1 MDYCMAKKQYFSI
14 GKFDKPDNLKCYP
27 QETQIKPQFYAL
39 IDKEYKNYFDLYF
52 SEEVTIEDLKN
63 LPTSF
68 REYVLR
74 VDNDIKWNDA
84 KGFAYYNNNEN
95 GKSVG
100 KAFHVPHGKW
110 FTSKPIGIVLTM
122 DPNDRIYTSGYKNV
136 RLFEEYKEEDGKFK
150 SVTHNKKIEHNSLS
164 HELKKGQTKLDQSA
178 SKEDVRLNTIEG
190 SVSCINF
197 SKSKE
202 LRSEDGK
209 ETICCVEVEREGEDS
224 SYKKSDNKGEHDKAD
239 VRKPENIKSDSIQYL
254 ISGHDGET
262 FFFDGSPTNK
272 TGASFKIEY
281 DSKTMKGEFSLIV
294 DFNNLK
300 AINPGFRRCVIK
312 MVNNE
317 ASIKEASSFIMIE
330 KGQAH
335 YSEQDKVWM
344 VDKSLV
350 IKLLK

>member
-39 IDKEYKNYFDLYF
+39 IDKEYENYFDLYF

-63 LPTSF
+63 IPTSF
-68 REYVLR
+68 REYVLH

-84 KGFAYYNNNEN
+84 KGFAYYNNNVN

-100 KAFHVPHGKW
+100 KAFHVPHGNW

-122 DPNDRIYTSGYKNV
+122 DPNDRIYTSDYENV
-136 RLFEEYKEEDGKFK
+136 RLSEERKIEDGNFK
-150 SVTHNKKIEHNSLS
+150 SDTHNNKIEHNSLS

-197 SKSKE
+197 SISKE
-202 LRSEDGK
+202 LESENSK
-209 ETICCVEVEREGEDS
+209 KTICSVEIEVEDS
-224 SYKKSDNKGEHDKAD
+224 SDTKSHNKGEHDKAD
-239 VRKPENIKSDSIQYL
+239 VSKPENIKSDSIQYL

-262 FFFDGSPTNK
+262 FFFEGSPTNK

-300 AINPGFRRCVIK
+300 AINAGFRRCVIK

-317 ASIKEASSFIMIE
+317 ASIKEASSFIMLE

-344 VDKSLV
+344 VDKPLV

>member
-1 MDYCMAKKQYFSI
+1 MIDFTKIKKYTKDLLPETFDDGIFVEAGMDNKIKALFDVTYSNLDPENGELRLKPNVSIKELKSLPEGFRHAVFMISNNGVTWETADYYEYPKAGTAFRKNEMTTLWFSEMQI
-14 GKFDKPDNLKCYP
+14 GLTLKRAINNNTNCKYKENKKPDNYELSPVEGK
-27 QETQIKPQFYAL
+27 QNKRF
-39 IDKEYKNYFDLYF
+39 
-52 SEEVTIEDLKN
+52 EDSK
-63 LPTSF
+63 
-68 REYVLR
+68 
-74 VDNDIKWNDA
+74 
-84 KGFAYYNNNEN
+84 
-95 GKSVG
+95 KS
-100 KAFHVPHGKW
+100 
-110 FTSKPIGIVLTM
+110 
-122 DPNDRIYTSGYKNV
+122 
-136 RLFEEYKEEDGKFK
+136 
-150 SVTHNKKIEHNSLS
+150 NSLS
-164 HELKKGQTKLDQSA
+164 SEKAKD
-178 SKEDVRLNTIEG
+178 NT
-190 SVSCINF
+190 SSCN
-197 SKSKE
+197 
-202 LRSEDGK
+202 
-209 ETICCVEVEREGEDS
+209 IC
-224 SYKKSDNKGEHDKAD
+224 YKDNKKVENALYPKAD
-239 VRKPENIKSDSIQYL
+239 ATIVNALSLPDASIDENAKNKLEKQVIEKDASNIYNSVQYL

-344 VDKSLV
+344 VDKPLV